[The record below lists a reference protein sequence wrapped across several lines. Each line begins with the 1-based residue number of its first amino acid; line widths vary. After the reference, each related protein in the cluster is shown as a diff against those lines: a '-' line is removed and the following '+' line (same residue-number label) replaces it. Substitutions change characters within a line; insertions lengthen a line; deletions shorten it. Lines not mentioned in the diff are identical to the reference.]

1 MTAGQSRHR
10 MRRHARR
17 LRRYGLEPI
26 AIINPGD
33 PLPEIAAVVI
43 GRWLWRYRSELAP
56 LLAALATFAAGW
68 LLHRTLRPAKAKA
81 HLQPKRK
88 IGYRPGRSEGDMYET
103 VVSEGDLNSHSG
115 VGLDVLNDDND
126 LPVRTLRDGVPDS
139 QTIRWKMDPVRIW
152 QRVPFGKRVGK
163 CRDWFFKQVKDRP
176 VGGVSKLVAAAL
188 RVRPRSCPG
197 SGEPGHSLIP
207 QVSASSS
214 RVKIRPSPES
224 DRMRLSAS
232 ASPASRRRRR
242 FSARSASSSARGID
256 TMSSVRAVMC
266 TPHYHG
272 GCPVRSLLARRCLTR
287 QSAPPRMPVGLRP
300 LRAGLARHQGR
311 GLSGHSS
318 DVQFLIKCLA
328 LSV

>member
-1 MTAGQSRHR
+1 MTAGQSRRR

-242 FSARSASSSARGID
+242 FSARRASSSARGIEPYLRCAR
-256 TMSSVRAVMC
+256 SSELLTAPGRPESRSSWKAGREGEF
-266 TPHYHG
+266 G
-272 GCPVRSLLARRCLTR
+272 GTR
-287 QSAPPRMPVGLRP
+287 LQVA
-300 LRAGLARHQGR
+300 QGR
-311 GLSGHSS
+311 IGEGRERFVIVRLHP
-318 DVQFLIKCLA
+318 A
-328 LSV
+328 LERDTESEHAR